1 MKLFILDIPIYIV
14 DQWNIVKTIKFST
27 SAQDWLKQTFA
38 GFFSSANPSA
48 KLSMRIRLPSLQ
60 ERTTAID
67 TIKKIKDLIHLLR
80 LKMV

>member
-1 MKLFILDIPIYIV
+1 M

-27 SAQDWLKQTFA
+27 SAQDWLKQTF
-38 GFFSSANPSA
+38 FFSANPSA
-48 KLSMRIRLPSLQ
+48 NLFMRIRLPSLQ

-67 TIKKIKDLIHLLR
+67 TIKKLKDLIHLLR

>member
-1 MKLFILDIPIYIV
+1 MKLFILDIPKYIV

-38 GFFSSANPSA
+38 GFFSANPSA
-48 KLSMRIRLPSLQ
+48 NLSMRIRLPSLQ